1 MKQMEEEGM
10 ENNYQ
15 YEYDT
20 SYYYEQKISTDY
32 QYHNGNCSPY
42 DNVKDNDYHYR
53 IDNQSPALI
62 GCGQNQKLFSKFIYI
77 STVLYF

>member
-10 ENNYQ
+10 KNNYQ

-42 DNVKDNDYHYR
+42 DNVKDNDYH
-53 IDNQSPALI
+53 
-62 GCGQNQKLFSKFIYI
+62 
-77 STVLYF
+77 